1 MFGSK
6 SKSTVKAVNQIDSLV
21 GGNSTIRGD
30 IHFSGGLHIDG
41 EVKGNVVAELDGSTL
56 TTSENGRIVGDVRVH
71 NIVLNGTV
79 VGDVYSTIHM
89 ELAPNA
95 RVTGN
100 VYYSIIEM
108 AMGAEVN
115 GNLIHMNEEVEVEGE
130 LQQKIA

>member
-1 MFGSK
+1 MFGGNSK
-6 SKSTVKAVNQIDSLV
+6 SAVKQVNQIDSLV
-21 GGNSTIRGD
+21 GGNSRVRGD
-30 IHFSGGLHIDG
+30 IHFSGGLHVDG
-41 EVKGNVVAELDGSTL
+41 EVKGNVVAEMDGSTL
-56 TTSENGRIVGDVRVH
+56 TTSEKGHIEGDVRVH

-79 VGDVYSTIHM
+79 IGDVYSTSHI

-115 GNLIHMNEEVEVEGE
+115 GNLIHMNEEGE
-130 LQQKIA
+130 ESPQQKIA